1 MDFKV
6 RALDFLSI
14 YVKQMQS
21 EGKSSS
27 SGTQMTLIQGLL
39 KALTVAHNDKNTT
52 LFDRIKSVLA
62 MIAKQ
67 SSSAQSIEESKK
79 AGEGKECKI
88 LLTEMMAMI
97 LRQHKDAGLSKA
109 YSDSFIVLTK
119 HFWEDAA
126 QKEFLIFT
134 YKELLKKF
142 LSGRCANGSG
152 LNQKFFQNV
161 VEQCPQLGWALAK
174 PLLSCFLMKEK
185 EGDGSRGNHQRLQAV
200 EIFGSLIR
208 ASTSPESQ
216 DLLAKELELMTSVIV
231 KVIQTADSW
240 EKKKV

>member
-14 YVKQMQS
+14 YVKQTQAQAKRQS
-21 EGKSSS
+21 AE
-27 SGTQMTLIQGLL
+27 TQMVLIQGLL
-39 KALTVAHNDKNTT
+39 KALTVAHGDKHTT

-67 SSSAQSIEESKK
+67 SSASTTHATLSTSAEESKSS
-79 AGEGKECKI
+79 GEGKECKI
-88 LLTEMMAMI
+88 LLTEMMAML

-126 QKEFLIFT
+126 QKEFLTFT

-142 LSGRCANGSG
+142 LAGRCANGSG
-152 LNQKFFQNV
+152 LNQKFFQSV
-161 VEQCPQLGWALAK
+161 VEQCPGLGWALAK
-174 PLLSCFLMKEK
+174 PLLNCFLVSKE
-185 EGDGSRGNHQRLQAV
+185 EGSRGNH
-200 EIFGSLIR
+200 
-208 ASTSPESQ
+208 
-216 DLLAKELELMTSVIV
+216 
-231 KVIQTADSW
+231 
-240 EKKKV
+240 